1 MSFWDI
7 NEEVSDK
14 FEISGGDGFSVIPAN
29 TQCLA
34 VIDEC
39 KWDQDREGNRYISL
53 RWSVLA
59 PAEYKNRKLFQ
70 KLWVKD
76 DNPSAKDPAKKR
88 EQAKRMLMAIDAFA
102 GGKLRASGQE
112 PTDDL
117 MQTSI
122 EGRPMLIKVMVWKMT
137 DKMTNEVKEGNWIAG
152 VERKNGA
159 APVQKKIDDDIP
171 F

>member
-70 KLWVKD
+70 K
-76 DNPSAKDPAKKR
+76 
-88 EQAKRMLMAIDAFA
+88 QI
-102 GGKLRASGQE
+102 GRAH
-112 PTDDL
+112 
-117 MQTSI
+117 
-122 EGRPMLIKVMVWKMT
+122 V
-137 DKMTNEVKEGNWIAG
+137 
-152 VERKNGA
+152 
-159 APVQKKIDDDIP
+159 
-171 F
+171 

>member
-1 MSFWDI
+1 MLFRS
-7 NEEVSDK
+7 
-14 FEISGGDGFSVIPAN
+14 
-29 TQCLA
+29 
-34 VIDEC
+34 
-39 KWDQDREGNRYISL
+39 
-53 RWSVLA
+53 
-59 PAEYKNRKLFQ
+59 KNRKLFQ